1 MTRTSLK
8 VFAMTA
14 LLSMAG
20 AVLGS
25 GEQDRTLQEMA
36 GYRQWTRV
44 NQKPIPVENLG
55 LGSAGD

>member
-1 MTRTSLK
+1 MTRTSLR

-14 LLSMAG
+14 LLSTVG

-25 GEQDRTLQEMA
+25 GEQDRALQEVA
-36 GYRQWTRV
+36 GYREWTRV
-44 NQKPIPVENLG
+44 NQTPIPVENLG